1 MTTEHIQIDDVTPRI
16 YYTATSGQTV
26 FLVPFAFFDDGD
38 LLVYVNDV
46 LKTIT
51 TDYTVSGSGA
61 SEAASRKVTFV
72 TGLTVSDRV
81 AIIRDI
87 PIERTTDFPNSGPLQ
102 IPSLNTQLDKL
113 FAIQQQI
120 ESLIERTLRL
130 NDADATA
137 NVNILAAA
145 ARASKFL
152 AFDAAGAPTVADAVT
167 EVPVSVF
174 MQTVLDDAS
183 AAAARTTLGI
193 ADNTAY
199 TGLSNWHR
207 SR

>member
-137 NVNILAAA
+137 NVNIPAAA